1 MDVAAGAN
9 GAAKAG
15 GNFIIAQIDVR
26 ATAGTVGRGRLIADF
41 MFAFAFET
49 GNDPISLAIPDP
61 FQLSMEREFFGC
73 SSVVFEFQPR
83 FRRGR

>member
-49 GNDPISLAIPDP
+49 RDYAIALPAP
-61 FQLSMEREFFGC
+61 HRFKSSMERQFL
-73 SSVVFEFQPR
+73 
-83 FRRGR
+83 GRS